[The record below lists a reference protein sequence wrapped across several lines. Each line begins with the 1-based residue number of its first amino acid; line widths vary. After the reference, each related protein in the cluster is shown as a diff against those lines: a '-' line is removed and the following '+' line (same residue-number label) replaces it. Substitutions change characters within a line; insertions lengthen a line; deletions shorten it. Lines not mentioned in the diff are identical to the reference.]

1 MTGSQSKQ
9 RLPVT
14 GHLSR
19 ERTPEEIR
27 EDAKDKL
34 LNGILTELDKIKYE
48 AYTRYQEPNI

>member
-1 MTGSQSKQ
+1 MTGNQSKQ
-9 RLPVT
+9 RLPAT

-48 AYTRYQEPNI
+48 AYTRYQEPNL